1 MAFYQLVK
9 KQFVPATI
17 DEVWDFISSP
27 KNLKEITPERMGFDI
42 TSPNL
47 PEKMYPGMIISYK
60 VRPLLGIPMTWVT
73 EITHVVE
80 KKYFVDEQRVGPY
93 AMWHHQHFI
102 EPHENGVMMRDIIS
116 YKPPM
121 GFLGSIANMLII
133 RRQLEGIFA
142 YREKALKKRFPWLT
156 GAGSHSS

>member
-9 KQFVPATI
+9 KQFIPATI